1 MRALRA
7 FLEITFGATLVV
19 FAGVGGTAIAQS
31 GPPIRVIVPFPPGGT
46 ADLLA
51 RVVTQQIGETTKQT
65 MIIENRPGAGAS
77 IAYELTARALPDG
90 NTVVIAANSVV
101 INPLLRKVNFDPV
114 KSFSPI
120 CDLVASPLIFV
131 VSTASA
137 YKTIDELIAAAHAK
151 PGLLTIAALGPATT
165 QHIAFESFKRATKTD
180 MIFVPFSGGAPA
192 VNALLGQH
200 VDVALVNYSE
210 AVEQIKAGKL
220 RALATTSAS
229 RLNAAPELSTVAESG
244 YPGYSAEVWLGVLA
258 PARPAAESLSLRTGS
273 PRPCSRPK
281 CAISLKLLA
290 FIPRCDAAK
299 ILRIS
304 STLNQAT
311 TRTSFAM
318 QISRWSDVPNVAT
331 IK

>member
-1 MRALRA
+1 MRVLRS
-7 FLEITFGATLVV
+7 FLEITFGAALAAFV
-19 FAGVGGTAIAQS
+19 GVGGMAFAQS
-31 GPPIRVIVPFPPGGT
+31 GPPIRVIVPFPPGGS

-51 RVVTQQIGETTKQT
+51 RIVTQQIGEVTKQT
-65 MIIENRPGAGAS
+65 MIVENRPGAGAS

-120 CDLVASPLIFV
+120 CDLVASPMIFV
-131 VSTASA
+131 VSNAST
-137 YKTIDELIAAAHAK
+137 YKTIGELIAAAHAK
-151 PGLLTIAALGPATT
+151 PGVLTIAALGPATT

-220 RALATTSAS
+220 RALATASAS
-229 RLNAAPELSTVAESG
+229 RLNPAPELPTVAESG

-258 PARPAAESLSLRTGS
+258 PAATPGS
-273 PRPCSRPK
+273 RVTQ
-281 CAISLKLLA
+281 LA
-290 FIPRCDAAK
+290 DWF
-299 ILRIS
+299 
-304 STLNQAT
+304 AT
-311 TRTSFAM
+311 AM
-318 QISRWSDVPNVAT
+318 QSSEVRNKLEAVGLYPAVRCGKDFADFINSQSGDYARIIRDAN
-331 IK
+331 IKVE